1 MTKPSRPLRAV
12 LILGLVMVVAGCSS
26 ARQALG
32 AYKREA
38 DKGITIGGGR
48 PGEGFAPPGSASGE
62 TTPAPERTR
71 TADAKTPKE
80 ALPGGLGGDK
90 QHPAY
95 TDAPQ

>member
-1 MTKPSRPLRAV
+1 MRTLMV
-12 LILGLVMVVAGCSS
+12 LGLVAAVAGCSS

-32 AYKREA
+32 AYKNQA

-48 PGEGFAPPGSASGE
+48 PGEGFGPPGSASGE
-62 TTPAPERTR
+62 TTPAPARDR
-71 TADAKTPKE
+71 SADARSPKE
-80 ALPGGLGGDK
+80 VLPGGLGGDK

>member
-1 MTKPSRPLRAV
+1 MRTLLV
-12 LILGLVMVVAGCSS
+12 LSLVVAVAGCSS

-32 AYKREA
+32 AYQNQA
-38 DKGITIGGGR
+38 DKGITIGGGH

-62 TTPAPERTR
+62 TTPAPAGSR
-71 TADAKTPKE
+71 TAEARAPKE
-80 ALPGGLGGDK
+80 ALPAGLGGDK